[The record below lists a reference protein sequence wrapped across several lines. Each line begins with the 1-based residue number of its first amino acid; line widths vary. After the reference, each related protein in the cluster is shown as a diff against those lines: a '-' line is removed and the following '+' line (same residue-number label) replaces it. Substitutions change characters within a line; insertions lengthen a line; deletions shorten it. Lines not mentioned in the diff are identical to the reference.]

1 MTDAELLANRSHPQP
16 HSYLGAHASGD
27 RVVTARNGRQSGVC
41 SRALLLPWFGLAA
54 SLRPAA
60 WAASSAPCA
69 VREAAITLRCSAPV
83 APPNA
88 SSSRPPGD
96 TDRGTAAACRLQGD

>member
-27 RVVTARNGRQSGVC
+27 RVVTARNGRQSGV

-54 SLRPAA
+54 SEAPA
-60 WAASSAPCA
+60 
-69 VREAAITLRCSAPV
+69 
-83 APPNA
+83 
-88 SSSRPPGD
+88 SRPTSRD
-96 TDRGTAAACRLQGD
+96 